1 MAGSSP
7 PPTITIRTVRA
18 QMATKEQSS
27 KLTLE
32 YRGGKIQFGLH
43 KPTDQYRKKHKGK
56 TLYLGSSPDG
66 VLDQWLEKTS
76 QHDDE
81 LVNTIAQ
88 QPIEEMTVERLCN
101 QVLACKELDVDS
113 GELTRTTF
121 DLYVRYGKWI
131 ADFFGRQTL
140 VSDLTPA
147 DFVRFK
153 ADLAKPKATRKNG
166 RVIKKAAKRKL
177 SLVGLATKMRHVRMF
192 FNFALAEEWIDKLP
206 WGAKTFQLPTKKAI
220 KKARSRK
227 RDKTASRQEIL
238 KLLESA
244 DDTWKA
250 MLLVAINSGSGNTD
264 VAMMTHS
271 DIEEDGWVEQA
282 RNKTGE
288 YRRFK
293 LWPETLEAISKLPKH
308 EDGLIFHSKQ
318 GSKLIPAGTH
328 NPITKGFSNLV
339 SKAGI
344 KRENLSFYSLRHTF
358 QTVADENVDL
368 VATQVIMGHSRNSI
382 SDNYRGK
389 ISDARLEAV
398 TDHVRRW
405 LFDLDDNK

>member
-1 MAGSSP
+1 
-7 PPTITIRTVRA
+7 
-18 QMATKEQSS
+18 MATKKQST

-43 KPTDQYRKKHKGK
+43 KPTGQYRKHYRGK
-56 TLYLGSSPDG
+56 SLYLGSDPDG
-66 VLDQWLEKTS
+66 VLDQWLEKTNN
-76 QHDDE
+76 HDQE
-81 LVNTIAQ
+81 LTNTFDPKATDDW
-88 QPIEEMTVERLCN
+88 TVGRLCN
-101 QVLACKELDVDS
+101 AVLACKENDVES

-131 ADFFGRQTL
+131 TSFFGRNTL

-147 DFVRFK
+147 DFARFK
-153 ADLAKPKATRKNG
+153 ADLAKPKPTKKNG
-166 RVIKKAAKRKL
+166 KIIKKATTQKL
-177 SLVGLATKMRHVRMF
+177 SLIGLASKMRHVRMF

-206 WGAKTFQLPTKKAI
+206 WGAKTFQPPTKKAI
-220 KKARSRK
+220 KKAKAKK
-227 RDKTASRQEIL
+227 REKTATRQEIL
-238 KLLESA
+238 KLIESA
-244 DDTWKA
+244 DDTWA
-250 MLLVAINSGSGNTD
+250 ALILVAINSGSGNTD
-264 VAMMTHS
+264 VAMLS
-271 DIEEDGWVEQA
+271 RNDIGPDGWVEKA

-293 LWPETLEAISKLPKH
+293 LWPETIEAIDKLPKH
-308 EDGLIFHSKQ
+308 KDGLVFHSKQ
-318 GSKLIPAGTH
+318 GSKLIPVGTH
-328 NPITKGFSNLV
+328 NLITKLFADLAQR
-339 SKAGI
+339 AGV

-405 LFDLDDNK
+405 LFELDADE

>member
-1 MAGSSP
+1 
-7 PPTITIRTVRA
+7 
-18 QMATKEQSS
+18 
-27 KLTLE
+27 
-32 YRGGKIQFGLH
+32 
-43 KPTDQYRKKHKGK
+43 
-56 TLYLGSSPDG
+56 
-66 VLDQWLEKTS
+66 
-76 QHDDE
+76 
-81 LVNTIAQ
+81 
-88 QPIEEMTVERLCN
+88 
-101 QVLACKELDVDS
+101 
-113 GELTRTTF
+113 
-121 DLYVRYGKWI
+121 
-131 ADFFGRQTL
+131 
-140 VSDLTPA
+140 
-147 DFVRFK
+147 
-153 ADLAKPKATRKNG
+153 
-166 RVIKKAAKRKL
+166 
-177 SLVGLATKMRHVRMF
+177 MRHVRMF

-220 KKARSRK
+220 KKARSQK
-227 RDKTASRQEIL
+227 KDKTASRQEIL
-238 KLLESA
+238 KLFEEA
-244 DDTWKA
+244 GDTWNA
-250 MLLVAINSGSGNTD
+250 MLLLAINSGSGNTD
-264 VAMMTHS
+264 VAMIKHS

-293 LWPETLEAISKLPKH
+293 LWPETLEVISKLPKH

-405 LFDLDDNK
+405 LFDLDDDK